1 MPQPKL
7 NQRILDEIS
16 RIAEVYDTDSK
27 VLQAFAEFVIQSHKQ
42 KDKVPTK
49 PPAKPEP
56 KPPKSLTLAQL
67 KQAVYEHFEVS
78 STPEL
83 KRSGRFKMATDGMDE
98 LNFAVKETWEVL
110 YRKFVGI
117 LPSEENQNGYG
128 CINGINIFNYFQ
140 PWQVFDLDPRTATS
154 EDIKKAYHNL
164 SKTYHPDVPDTGDSQ
179 IFDRLNTMYKSISAG
194 A

>member
-7 NQRILDEIS
+7 NQRIRDEIA
-16 RIAEVYDTDSK
+16 RIAEIYDTDPK
-27 VLQAFAEFVIQSHKQ
+27 VLQAFAEFVIQNHKQ
-42 KDKVPTK
+42 KDKA
-49 PPAKPEP
+49 PAKPS
-56 KPPKSLTLAQL
+56 KPPKPLTLTQL
-67 KQAVYEHFEVS
+67 KKAVYQYFEVKD
-78 STPEL
+78 TPEL

-98 LNFAVKETWEVL
+98 LNFSVKETWEAL

-117 LPSEENQNGYG
+117 LPGEDNQNGYG

-140 PWQVFDLDPRTATS
+140 PWQVFGLDPKTATP

-164 SKTYHPDVPDTGDSQ
+164 SKIYHPDVPSTGDSQ
-179 IFDRLNTMYKSISAG
+179 VFDRLNTMYKSISAG

>member
-16 RIAEVYDTDSK
+16 RIAEVHNADPN
-27 VLQAFAEFVIQSHKQ
+27 VLEAFAQFVIQHHKQ
-42 KDKVPTK
+42 KDKALAQPSKTVK
-49 PPAKPEP
+49 PKKSKP
-56 KPPKSLTLAQL
+56 LTLAQL
-67 KQAVYEHFEVS
+67 KQAIYQYFEVS
-78 STPEL
+78 GTPEL
-83 KRSGRFKMATDGMDE
+83 KRSGRFKMATDGMDD
-98 LNFAVKETWEVL
+98 LNLSVKESWEIL

-117 LPSEENQNGYG
+117 LPGEDNQNGYG

-140 PWQVFDLDPRTATS
+140 PWQVFDLDPQTATS
-154 EDIKKAYHNL
+154 EDIKKAYHSL
-164 SKTYHPDVPDTGDSQ
+164 SKTYHPDVPGTGDSQ

>member
-16 RIAEVYDTDSK
+16 RIAEVHNTDPRVLEAFAQF
-27 VLQAFAEFVIQSHKQ
+27 VLQNYKQ
-42 KDKVPTK
+42 KDKA
-49 PPAKPEP
+49 PAQPP
-56 KPPKSLTLAQL
+56 KPPKPLTLAQL
-67 KQAVYEHFEVS
+67 KQAVYQNFEVS

-98 LNFAVKETWEVL
+98 MNFAVKETWEVL

-117 LPSEENQNGYG
+117 LPGEDNQNGYG

-140 PWQVFDLDPRTATS
+140 PWQVFDLDPQTATS
-154 EDIKKAYHNL
+154 EEIKKAYHNL
-164 SKTYHPDVPDTGDSQ
+164 SKTYHPDVPGTGDSQ

>member
-7 NQRILDEIS
+7 NQRIRDEIA
-16 RIAEVYDTDSK
+16 RIAEIYDTDPK
-27 VLQAFAEFVIQSHKQ
+27 VLQAFAEFVILNHKQ
-42 KDKVPTK
+42 KDKA
-49 PPAKPEP
+49 PAQPSKSP
-56 KPPKSLTLAQL
+56 KPKPSKSLTLTQL
-67 KQAVYEHFEVS
+67 KKAVYQYFEVKD
-78 STPEL
+78 TPEL

-98 LNFAVKETWEVL
+98 MNFSVKETWEIL

-117 LPSEENQNGYG
+117 LPGEDNQNGYG

-140 PWQVFDLDPRTATS
+140 PWQVFDLDPKTATP

-164 SKTYHPDVPDTGDSQ
+164 SKTYHPDIPGTGDSQ